1 MNRPPRVLLLGDSI
15 RQTYQPLVAEALA
28 GRATVVGPDENGTF
42 SANTLAC
49 LDRWLDDLGRPDMVH
64 WNNGLHDI
72 GHRIG
77 RDPQQYSIE
86 QYLANLEAILS
97 RLRQAGAK
105 VIWATTTPI
114 KGERIDAHAD
124 EWTFVQAEIDE
135 YNAAAKQ
142 FMEARD
148 VPVNDLHAIIAPD
161 TARYV
166 GDDRLHLSAEG
177 NALAA
182 QAVIKAIEAALP
194 GKLG

>member
-1 MNRPPRVLLLGDSI
+1 MAALPCVLLLGDSI

-28 GRATVVGPDENGTF
+28 ARADVVGPAENGTF

-49 LDRWLDDLGRPDMVH
+49 LDRWLDELGLPDIVH

-77 RDPQQYSIE
+77 REPQQYSVE
-86 QYLANLEAILS
+86 QYLANLEAILQ

-124 EWTFVQAEIDE
+124 EWTFVQKEIDE
-135 YNAAAKQ
+135 YNAAARG
-142 FMEARD
+142 FMEARG
-148 VPVNDLHAIIAPD
+148 VGVNDLHAIVAPD
-161 TARYV
+161 TSRYV
-166 GDDRLHLSAEG
+166 GEDRLHLSDEG

-182 QAVIKAIEAALP
+182 QAAVEAIEAAL
-194 GKLG
+194 